1 MLLLPHISQPR
12 PPRLPLCPL
21 HHLHALHQRRVHLI
35 PHLDADAGQLAAEQ
49 DGGVDASPPDV
60 DADAG
65 EGLAGALAD
74 EEDVADAGALRVR
87 AVEEAGAGAGGV
99 VKGELGCGEGGDG
112 VGAGFFDG
120 AWSLGLLG
128 EFTWWGV
135 RFGVGRLGY
144 EGLWGRVIC
153 VRDLWNGGWAMAC
166 WLAGWRMGRDM
177 VVERTAAARPHLVPE
192 PRHFLLLLFYLHL
205 PIALQDGCG
214 LLDPPP

>member
-1 MLLLPHISQPR
+1 MLLLPHIRQPR

-21 HHLHALHQRRVHLI
+21 HHLHTLHQRRVNLV

-65 EGLAGALAD
+65 EGLARALAD

-99 VKGELGCGEGGDG
+99 VQGELGCGEGGDG
-112 VGAGFFDG
+112 VRAGFFDG

-135 RFGVGRLGY
+135 LG
-144 EGLWGRVIC
+144 
-153 VRDLWNGGWAMAC
+153 
-166 WLAGWRMGRDM
+166 
-177 VVERTAAARPHLVPE
+177 
-192 PRHFLLLLFYLHL
+192 
-205 PIALQDGCG
+205 
-214 LLDPPP
+214 